1 MKSFIEKYSVWI
13 GAALIIIA
21 LIGGILL
28 MIKKGAGAS
37 SADQGK
43 IIEEN
48 NKKISELETKVADL
62 EKENESLKSK
72 PAEQPV
78 SESASQPAQSQS
90 QSTGKINLNT
100 ATAAQL
106 DSLPGIGPVY
116 AGRIVEYRDSHGG
129 FKSLEEIQNVKGIGP
144 KTYEKFKDQI
154 TI

>member
-1 MKSFIEKYSVWI
+1 MKQLIEKYSVYI
-13 GAALIIIA
+13 GIGLVVIA
-21 LIGGILL
+21 LIGGVLL

-37 SADQGK
+37 SSDQTK

-48 NKKISELETKVADL
+48 NKKISELETKVAGL
-62 EKENESLKSK
+62 QKENEALKAGSQTEAK
-72 PAEQPV
+72 N
-78 SESASQPAQSQS
+78 ESSNQQS
-90 QSTGKINLNT
+90 GKININT

-129 FKSLEEIQNVKGIGP
+129 FKSINEIENVKGIGP
-144 KTYEKFKDQI
+144 KTFEKFRDKI